1 MVLKRS
7 IKDPKGAVDFLYK
20 RGIWKADHFMSKKM
34 YGNASGFLSNFVGR
48 KKLTKDNLKPSKFR
62 DNGYDALGIPY
73 ENDLIEKIVSKY
85 NKLITDDKYALKRFN
100 NDEVYRIE
108 LKNASKVI
116 PELGGLINKKITTL
130 LEDYY
135 GSHFAVKVVSC
146 WRNYN
151 IKEDYIKGTKKEFF
165 SSRWHCDRL
174 SVEKAKLFVNL
185 TDVTEKDG
193 PLHLQPRPRTKE
205 LIKMGF
211 GSREDY
217 KLSQDIL
224 EDPKHVIKAVG
235 PKGSAIFAN
244 TSFCFHRAGIPEP
257 GHYRDIVEFV
267 FVPSSEPLAENW
279 IEHIDPEFDDGN
291 P

>member
-1 MVLKRS
+1 MVLKKS
-7 IKDPKGAVDFLYK
+7 IKDPKGAVGFLYR
-20 RGIWKADHFMSKKM
+20 RGVWKADHYMSKKM
-34 YGNASGFLSNFVGR
+34 YGNASGFLSNFIGR
-48 KKLTKDNLKPSKFR
+48 KKLSKNNLKPSKFR

-73 ENDLIEKIVSKY
+73 EKELIERIISKY
-85 NKLITDDKYALKRFN
+85 NKLILDEKHAIKRMN
-100 NDEVYRIE
+100 NGEVYRIE
-108 LKNASKVI
+108 LKNSIKAI
-116 PELGGLINKKITTL
+116 PELGELINKKIIDL

-135 GSHFAVKVVSC
+135 GSHFDVKVVSC
-146 WRNYN
+146 WRNYH
-151 IKEDYIKGTKKEFF
+151 IKNDYIEGTKKEFF

-185 TDVTEKDG
+185 TNVTEQDG
-193 PLHLQPRPRTKE
+193 PFHLQPRPRTKE

-224 EDPKHVIKAVG
+224 EDPKHVVKATG
-235 PKGSAIFAN
+235 PPGSAIFAN
-244 TSFCFHRAGIPEP
+244 TSFCFHRAGVPEP

-267 FVPSSEPLAENW
+267 FVPSSEPLPKDW
-279 IEHIDPEFDDGN
+279 IKHIDPEYDDGN